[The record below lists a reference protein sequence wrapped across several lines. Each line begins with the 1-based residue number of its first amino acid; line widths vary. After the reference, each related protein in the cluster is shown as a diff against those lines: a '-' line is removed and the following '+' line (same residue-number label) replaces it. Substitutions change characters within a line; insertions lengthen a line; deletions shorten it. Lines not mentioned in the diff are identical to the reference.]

1 MPLLEFHDLE
11 MYSDAFEQ
19 EQILLEEYERD
30 QLENPEPV
38 LLEADWPLIAPRPV
52 ALIPS
57 NLPF

>member
-19 EQILLEEYERD
+19 EQIWREELDRD
-30 QLENPEPV
+30 QLRNPEPV
-38 LLEADWPLIAPRPV
+38 MLEDWPLLPPMPPAH
-52 ALIPS
+52 IPS

>member
-19 EQILLEEYERD
+19 QEIWREEYERD

-38 LLEADWPLIAPRPV
+38 MPEDRPQLPPV
-52 ALIPS
+52 PPAQIPS

>member
-19 EQILLEEYERD
+19 EQIWREELDRD
-30 QLENPEPV
+30 QLQNPEPV
-38 LLEADWPLIAPRPV
+38 MLEDWPLLPPMLPAH
-52 ALIPS
+52 IPS